1 MCSWHLE
8 ILCLACCTTKK
19 TKMDGVRN
27 TRKKIRRVV
36 GVPRG
41 VSWQTP
47 HPKTQKRMRWW
58 GDVMENLGNLAEKK
72 QIKVRASMV
81 TFFMLLSKPEQGK
94 DDTWQSC
101 KALEAHYIPV
111 NANPV
116 DGRGVYE
123 LIYHA
128 ADHLLR
134 SNKGEFWSTM
144 GQDVVALQTHRTNN
158 KASRYHAWF

>member
-1 MCSWHLE
+1 MSVGLGMTAQQKRPKWMELE
-8 ILCLACCTTKK
+8 TPAKK
-19 TKMDGVRN
+19 YEGWWGFQGVCHDKRPIQ
-27 TRKKIRRVV
+27 KHK
-36 GVPRG
+36 
-41 VSWQTP
+41 
-47 HPKTQKRMRWW
+47 KRMRWW

-81 TFFMLLSKPEQGK
+81 TFFMLLSKSEQGK

-134 SNKGEFWSTM
+134 SNKGEFRSTM